1 MKNLTVRINE
11 IENVELINGGYY
23 GATGTI
29 KYSIINKKGEE
40 LFNGEREVNLMP
52 FTDDSIYDFYYDGME
67 NDIDYI
73 DDDKFEE
80 YYEMTKE
87 EAQRYI
93 DSDVDDEEFDKLDE
107 RFWKYVYSRLD
118 DYYNMILEQGEDFE
132 LITEETEEEIID
144 DYNYYAEMA

>member
-11 IENVELINGGYY
+11 IKNVELINGGYY

-29 KYSIINKKGEE
+29 NYSIINKKGEE
-40 LFNGEREVNLMP
+40 LFTAEREVDIMP

-87 EAQRYI
+87 EAERFMNGDY
-93 DSDVDDEEFDKLDE
+93 DEEFDKLDK

-132 LITEETEEEIID
+132 LINEDTENEIID

>member
-1 MKNLTVRINE
+1 M
-11 IENVELINGGYY
+11 ELINGGYY

-29 KYSIINKKGEE
+29 NYSIINKKGEE
-40 LFNGEREVNLMP
+40 LFTAEREVDIMP

-87 EAQRYI
+87 EAERFMNGDY
-93 DSDVDDEEFDKLDE
+93 DEEFDKLDK
-107 RFWKYVYSRLD
+107 RFWNYVYSRLD
-118 DYYNMILEQGEDFE
+118 DYYNMILEQGEDLD

>member
-11 IENVELINGGYY
+11 IKNVELINGGYY

-29 KYSIINKKGEE
+29 NYSIINKKGEE
-40 LFNGEREVNLMP
+40 LFTAEREVDIMP

-87 EAQRYI
+87 EAERFMNGDY
-93 DSDVDDEEFDKLDE
+93 DEEFDKLDK
-107 RFWKYVYSRLD
+107 RFWNYVYSRLD

-132 LITEETEEEIID
+132 LINEDTENEIID

>member
-11 IENVELINGGYY
+11 IKNVELINGGYY

-29 KYSIINKKGEE
+29 NYSIINKKGEE
-40 LFNGEREVNLMP
+40 LFTAEREVDIMP

-67 NDIDYI
+67 NDIDYL

-87 EAQRYI
+87 EAERFMNGDY
-93 DSDVDDEEFDKLDE
+93 DEEFDKLDK

-132 LITEETEEEIID
+132 LINEDTENEIID